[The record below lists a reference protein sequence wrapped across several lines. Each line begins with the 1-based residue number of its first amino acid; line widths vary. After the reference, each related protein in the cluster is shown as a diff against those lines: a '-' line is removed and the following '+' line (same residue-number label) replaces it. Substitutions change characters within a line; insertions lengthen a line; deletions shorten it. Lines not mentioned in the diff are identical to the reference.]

1 MGRHLKSDHD
11 DGAVTQNRRAMEK
24 PAPERIPALAVKPQR
39 ETGHALTPLWVVFGL
54 AMGPAVALGLS
65 RFAYALLL
73 PAMRADLGWSFA
85 DAGAMNTA
93 NAAGYLAGA
102 LAAAPIGRRIGDKV
116 AFILGLLLTAAA
128 IGISGLTANFTV
140 LLALR
145 LLAGV
150 TGAIAFVSGAGL
162 TSAAAAGGSRARA
175 PTLLGVYFAG
185 AGIGITASA
194 LAVPPLLATMGWRG
208 GWLVLGVLSLSATL
222 YGWLVLSR
230 APEPSYGVHT
240 ARGGWSARFMAFKLV
255 SYALFGAGYI
265 AYGTFIIA
273 YLRASEGFDSRS
285 VTVFWAI
292 LGLSAI
298 VAAFAWG
305 PILARL
311 RGGWGACATIGTVT
325 IGAALPLLWHG
336 PIAAYLSA
344 ILFGGSVL
352 AVVAAVTSFARRAAK
367 PHAWTAAI
375 AALTIAFGI
384 GQCIG
389 PLLSG
394 VLSDGPNGVRTGL
407 WLSVGILMV
416 ATVVA
421 AFQPEPTAI
430 DDGHGLRNRR

>member
-1 MGRHLKSDHD
+1 MGEHFKSDHND
-11 DGAVTQNRRAMEK
+11 KLVALNNPTMEK
-24 PAPERIPALAVKPQR
+24 QATAAFAGATSEHV
-39 ETGHALTPLWVVFGL
+39 LTPLWVVFGL
-54 AMGPAVALGLS
+54 AMGPVVALGLA

-85 DAGAMNTA
+85 DAGSMNTA

-102 LAAAPIGRRIGDKV
+102 LIAAPIGRRLGDKV
-116 AFILGLLLTAAA
+116 AFRLGLLLTAVA
-128 IGISGLTANFTV
+128 IGASGLTANFTA
-140 LLALR
+140 LLVLR
-145 LLAGV
+145 LIAGL
-150 TGAIAFVSGAGL
+150 TGAIAFVAGAGL
-162 TSAAAAGGSRARA
+162 TSAAAAGGSRSRA

-194 LAVPPLLATMGWRG
+194 LAVPPLLAAMGWRV
-208 GWLVLGVLSLSATL
+208 GWLVLGALGLAATL

-230 APEPSYGVHT
+230 TPETSYGVNS
-240 ARGGWSARFMAFKLV
+240 ARGGWSARFMACKLV

-265 AYGTFIIA
+265 AYATFIIA
-273 YLRASEGFDSRS
+273 HLRSSEGFDSGS
-285 VTVFWAI
+285 ITAFWAI
-292 LGLSAI
+292 LGLAAI

-305 PILARL
+305 PILGRL
-311 RGGWGACATIGTVT
+311 RGGWGAVATIGTVT

-336 PIAAYLSA
+336 PVGAYLSS

-352 AVVAAVTSFARRAAK
+352 AVIAAVTSFARRAAK

-389 PLLSG
+389 PVLSG
-394 VLSDGPNGVRTGL
+394 ALSDGPNGVRAGL
-407 WLSVGILMV
+407 WVSVGILLV

-421 AFQPEPTAI
+421 AFQPEPAA
-430 DDGHGLRNRR
+430 D